1 LILVAAGGI
10 FLLQISLWT
19 YFAFNAV
26 TREKPGRLR
35 LRGVPY
41 ALQQAENWSCRIST
55 DIIRKHYLYPE
66 PAPLYT
72 RPRPENSDDLMIRG
86 IKEAEQFRQS
96 LLISDTSDRTHL
108 QSIAEAIVTFIS
120 DESVADQLADA
131 APLDGFRNV
140 TAD

>member
-1 LILVAAGGI
+1 MDPTFVCSGCLDFPILIIAKISSVFRCSRELKKLILVAAGGI

-26 TREKPGRLR
+26 TREKPGSFR

-41 ALQQAENWSCRIST
+41 ALQQAENWNFRILT

-86 IKEAEQFRQS
+86 IKEAEQSRQS
-96 LLISDTSDRTHL
+96 LDL
-108 QSIAEAIVTFIS
+108 
-120 DESVADQLADA
+120 
-131 APLDGFRNV
+131 
-140 TAD
+140 